1 MIRRL
6 RLRLYANPHAKPV
19 RKRHSDAGSGPAISK
34 NRRTRALRSKGD
46 EEPPDYMPPNQD
58 QWCAYASGWISV
70 KTTYQLTITSR
81 EHDGLTRMLATCR

>member
-1 MIRRL
+1 MTRPRPRL
-6 RLRLYANPHAKPV
+6 RSNPHAKRV
-19 RKRHSDAGSGPAISK
+19 HKRHSHAGSRPATSK

-46 EEPPDYMPPNQD
+46 EEPPDYMPPNQG
-58 QWCAYASGWISV
+58 QWCAYATGWISI